1 MALLGMASALR
12 ISTRRA
18 FCVRSSCAVAAL
30 PIALA
35 AAPNAAVA
43 GPPAASMK
51 DLIGR
56 DFASENKETRV
67 KPLPEPNEA
76 EKKLQQLVAEAVAQ
90 KEKDLGFKFDK
101 DDIAETEKIL
111 RNKCALI
118 ALAVKVPPAL
128 CLSVVCLPLLAFLPK
143 SELMRLRARSSS
155 YRYCGKAGLF
165 SSMEGGT
172 CREDVITAAYCSND
186 PRFSSSNGCE

>member
-12 ISTRRA
+12 MSPRRA

-43 GPPAASMK
+43 GPPAVSMK

-118 ALAVKVPPAL
+118 
-128 CLSVVCLPLLAFLPK
+128 CLPLLAFLPK

-155 YRYCGKAGLF
+155 CRYCGKAGLF